1 MRCWTCGASLPR
13 EANSDRCVSCS
24 QYSRV
29 VRIGRAADND
39 IVVPE
44 QSVQV
49 SRYQAE
55 VSIGAD
61 GSMAIRDVSS
71 AKSTHVDGQPL
82 RGPRAVSTQSSVGF
96 GRKYRLDLAQLHAF
110 RPQPPRNDR
119 ANAVAVEYVRCAACG
134 NPKAKGQKCSACGTP
149 TMFND

>member
-13 EANSDRCVSCS
+13 EANADRCVSCS
-24 QYSRV
+24 QSSRV

-44 QSVQV
+44 QSLQV

-82 RGPRAVSTQSSVGF
+82 RGPRALGPASSVWF
-96 GRKYRLDLAQLHAF
+96 GRKYRLDLAQLYAF
-110 RPQPPRNDR
+110 RPQPPQDER
-119 ANAVAVEYVRCAACG
+119 ASAVPVDYVRCAACG
-134 NPKAKGQKCSACGTP
+134 RPKVKGQKCSGCGAP